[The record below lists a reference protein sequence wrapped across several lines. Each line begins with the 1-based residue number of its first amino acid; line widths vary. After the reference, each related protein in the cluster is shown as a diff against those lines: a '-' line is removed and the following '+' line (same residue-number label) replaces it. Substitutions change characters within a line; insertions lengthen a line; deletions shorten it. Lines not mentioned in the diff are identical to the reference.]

1 MRQQRYLLLVGC
13 IAISV
18 LWACGGGGNGA
29 STSNSTTTTAGRET
43 DGASIFRT
51 ECAGC
56 HGANGEGNLGP
67 ALSGIADRMSVAD
80 QTAVVEGGRGR
91 MPGFAS
97 SLTESQ
103 IAAVVDYT
111 RTQLH

>member
-1 MRQQRYLLLVGC
+1 MRRERYLLLAGC
-13 IAISV
+13 FAITA